1 MSRSLLTRR
10 ANRTC
15 KNTMLDDQGSS
26 DQRKRCDTLT
36 ELTAQSASS
45 PIQLRLRKIVVSMQ

>member
-15 KNTMLDDQGSS
+15 KNAMLGDQGNS
-26 DQRKRCDTLT
+26 DQRKRRDTLT
-36 ELTAQSASS
+36 ELTAQSAGS
-45 PIQLRLRKIVVSMQ
+45 PIQLRLRKIVVGMQ